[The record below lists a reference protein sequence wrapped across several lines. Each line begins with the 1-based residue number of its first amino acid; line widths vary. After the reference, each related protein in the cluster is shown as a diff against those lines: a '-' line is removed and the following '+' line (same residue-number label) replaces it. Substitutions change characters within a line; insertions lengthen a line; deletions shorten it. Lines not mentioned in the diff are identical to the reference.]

1 MRGFSAGPPLGE
13 RPDARKA
20 LELALREAIALHQR
34 AIEVEHVVLGVTRDP
49 NRLVVAIIETRMSVE
64 DLRAAALASLA
75 DAA

>member
-1 MRGFSAGPPLGE
+1 M
-13 RPDARKA
+13 
-20 LELALREAIALHQR
+20 REAIALHQR